1 MRVFDQ
7 YLSLATLPRNP
18 RWRSV
23 VQTANYV
30 LDQCPPEFSKRKE
43 LKDKIDNIIQD
54 FQ

>member
-1 MRVFDQ
+1 
-7 YLSLATLPRNP
+7 
-18 RWRSV
+18 
-23 VQTANYV
+23 V